1 MNKASSR
8 SVVIVNQTELA
19 AGLRVS
25 PRAVMQWERE
35 GLRDAARLEDKG
47 RSVRY
52 DLFAAVRWWHER
64 ELAKVEPDSR
74 GDEMDAARLRKLEA
88 DAAMKELDL
97 SVKRNELVP
106 IDEVEVL
113 LREALESVDSVLRHS
128 SSRVAPRLSKDAGI
142 PIKGARTIMEDVIES
157 VRGLIRAGD
166 DDG

>member
-1 MNKASSR
+1 MNNPVSVSVLEFSQKEIAAAFRLSTRQIRNWEKDGCPRKSDGTRKFFMLDEVIAWRLALEAEKAEA
-8 SVVIVNQTELA
+8 VVA
-19 AGLRVS
+19 
-25 PRAVMQWERE
+25 
-35 GLRDAARLEDKG
+35 DA
-47 RSVRY
+47 
-52 DLFAAVRWWHER
+52 
-64 ELAKVEPDSR
+64 
-74 GDEMDAARLRKLEA
+74 MDAARLRKLEA